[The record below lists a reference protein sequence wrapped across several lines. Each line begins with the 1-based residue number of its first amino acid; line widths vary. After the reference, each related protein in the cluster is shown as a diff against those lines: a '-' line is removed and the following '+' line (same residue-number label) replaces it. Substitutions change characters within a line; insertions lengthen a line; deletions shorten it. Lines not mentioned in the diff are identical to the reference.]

1 MANREAGSMEITLS
15 IQDMIQGGNQDY
27 NIQMDNNNNATHN
40 VFQDS
45 STRFADA
52 LLVVLKL
59 AFGDSTTGLC
69 T

>member
-45 STRFADA
+45 STRLADA
-52 LLVVLKL
+52 LLVVL
-59 AFGDSTTGLC
+59 
-69 T
+69 